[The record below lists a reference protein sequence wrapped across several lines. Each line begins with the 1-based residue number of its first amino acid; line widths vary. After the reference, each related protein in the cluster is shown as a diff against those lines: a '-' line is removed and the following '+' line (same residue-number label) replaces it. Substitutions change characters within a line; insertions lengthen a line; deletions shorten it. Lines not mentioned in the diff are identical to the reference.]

1 MDKICRNCEHFSGD
15 RKVKRFLGSPTVDVT
30 YRKENICVKTGRS
43 QPSGDCRC
51 NCNQFKTWYALQNE
65 IDKIKEEKERKRET
79 KREQLRQIREKNQ
92 ATSQLS
98 FVGTSVSSSSARS
111 EVSPADLQQRRKQY
125 IEREKANL
133 RKFKIIPIIFTILN
147 VLLLIGGI
155 VMKSIANSV
164 INNNT
169 ASSSYYAEQNIKNAQ
184 TTSTLGTVF
193 IVVSIIF
200 IVIPW
205 VVWLYNRSKVE
216 KL

>member
-1 MDKICRNCEHFSGD
+1 MEKKCKNCEHYQCQ
-15 RKVKRFLGSPTVDVT
+15 RKVAKFLGTTISQVVNKPSNKCGVS
-30 YRKENICVKTGRS
+30 GRNY
-43 QPSGDCRC
+43 PSGDTYC
-51 NCNQFKTWYALQNE
+51 NCFKFQTWYALQNE
-65 IDKIKEEKERKRET
+65 IDKIREEKERKRET
-79 KREQLRQIREKNQ
+79 EREQLRQIREKNQ
-92 ATSQLS
+92 ATSQSS
-98 FVGTSVSSSSARS
+98 FVGSSVSSSSARS

-133 RKFKIIPIIFTILN
+133 RKFKIIPIILTILN

-169 ASSSYYAEQNIKNAQ
+169 GSSSYYAEQNIKNAQ

-205 VVWLYNRSKVE
+205 VVWLIKRSKVG